1 MLERSLKMARNSL
14 KFDRTNS
21 LKNSTPKTKNT
32 PKTGV
37 KKGETKIVGIKI
49 DTKSTN
55 TKDKVYYYKTNAD
68 LKRGDRIR
76 VKVPSGG
83 SPQSTVAIQNSSK
96 EGNFKNLIIQK

>member
-1 MLERSLKMARNSL
+1 MPRNSL
-14 KFDRTNS
+14 KFDKTNS
-21 LKNSTPKTKNT
+21 LNSSTSKTKNT

-37 KKGETKIVGIKI
+37 KTSETKVVGIKI

-68 LKRGDRIR
+68 LKRGDKIR

-83 SPQSTVAIQNSSK
+83 SPQSTVAIANSK
-96 EGNFKNLIIQK
+96 KDGNYKNLIIQK

>member
-1 MLERSLKMARNSL
+1 MLERNLKMARNSL
-14 KFDRTNS
+14 KFDKTNS
-21 LKNSTPKTKNT
+21 INSSSSRKSAPKTSSNNNK
-32 PKTGV
+32 
-37 KKGETKIVGIKI
+37 TKIVGIKI

-83 SPQSTVAIQNSSK
+83 SPQSTVAIQNSNK